1 MTIPFLDP
9 RESYLELKEEIDS
22 AYQRVMNSGTYILGE
37 EVRQFETD
45 FATYCGSK
53 HCVGVASGL
62 DALILSLKAL
72 GIEEGDEVIVPS
84 HTFIATWLAVTS
96 VKAIPIPVEPDP
108 ATFNINSDQLEGA
121 ITSKTRAI
129 IAVHLYGLPADLPA
143 ISYICKKHNL
153 FLIEDAAQAHGA
165 RVNGTRIGSHG
176 DAVCWSFYPGKNL
189 GAFGDGGAIT
199 TNSDIIAERT
209 RILGNYGSKKK
220 YENEVC
226 GVNSRLDPLQA
237 AMLRVKL
244 NHLDRWN
251 KHRQEIADIYISSLS
266 GTGIELPVIP
276 VNYDHVWHL
285 FVIRHPRRDS
295 LQEYLAKNDIISLIH
310 YPIPPHL
317 QEAYRSN
324 DLIGHRYPIAEKMA
338 EQVISLP
345 IGPHIGDQTAHF
357 IASCV
362 LNFLASNS
370 S

>member
-72 GIEEGDEVIVPS
+72 GVGEGDEVIVPS

-96 VKAIPIPVEPDP
+96 VRATPVPVEPDP
-108 ATFNINSDQLEGA
+108 ATFNINPDKLEYA
-121 ITSKTRAI
+121 ISPKTRAI
-129 IAVHLYGLPADLPA
+129 IAVHLYGLSADLPA
-143 ISYICKKHNL
+143 ISYICEKHNL
-153 FLIEDAAQAHGA
+153 LLIEDAAQAHGA
-165 RVNGTRIGSHG
+165 RINGTRIGSHG

-199 TNSDIIAERT
+199 TNSDTVAERT
-209 RILGNYGSKKK
+209 RILGNYGSRSK

-226 GVNSRLDPLQA
+226 GINSRLDPLQA

-244 NHLDRWN
+244 GHLDHWN
-251 KHRQEIADIYISSLS
+251 KHRQQIAEIYISSLS
-266 GTGIELPVIP
+266 GTAIELPITP
-276 VNYDHVWHL
+276 DNYEHVWHL
-285 FVIRHPRRDS
+285 FVIRHPKRDA
-295 LQEYLAKNDIISLIH
+295 LREYLGKNEIVSLIH
-310 YPIPPHL
+310 YPIPPHR
-317 QEAYRSN
+317 QEAYRA
-324 DLIGHRYPIAEKMA
+324 IGMMEHHHPIAEKMA
-338 EQVISLP
+338 EQVLSLP
-345 IGPHIGDQTAHF
+345 IGPHISAQNARFVATS
-357 IASCV
+357 ILS
-362 LNFLASNS
+362 FLSENGS
-370 S
+370 